1 MLSAYRLASLCR
13 SSPLEPLKS
22 KPLKSFFK
30 TLYFLSHAMHLSTL
44 MATSTSLE
52 KLEQFMMVV
61 TGALIL
67 VCWPSSNFLHY
78 QYSMFDLVLPKKS
91 IVFVYTW
98 ESNMK
103 NFTQWGLSIYVRM
116 RYVVSIMQAMIMIND
131 SLRRFRWRHT

>member
-1 MLSAYRLASLCR
+1 
-13 SSPLEPLKS
+13 
-22 KPLKSFFK
+22 
-30 TLYFLSHAMHLSTL
+30 MHLSTL

-103 NFTQWGLSIYVRM
+103 NFTQ
-116 RYVVSIMQAMIMIND
+116 
-131 SLRRFRWRHT
+131 